1 LKARDRDM
9 KIEELES
16 RVANLETTLSD
27 LTLLLTFLCKSQEA
41 ITDTLD
47 SLQSKINQKNA
58 VMFPTK
64 KVDDLI
70 N

>member
-1 LKARDRDM
+1 MKARDRDL
-9 KIEELES
+9 KIEALES
-16 RVANLETTLSD
+16 RVASLESTLND

-41 ITDTLD
+41 ITDTLEN
-47 SLQSKINQKNA
+47 LQSKINQKHTSI
-58 VMFPTK
+58 FLTK

>member
-1 LKARDRDM
+1 LKARDRDL

-16 RVANLETTLSD
+16 RVASLESTLSD
-27 LTLLLTFLCKSQEA
+27 LTLLLTFLCKSQES
-41 ITDTLD
+41 ITDTLEN
-47 SLQSKINQKNA
+47 LQSKINQKHTSIF
-58 VMFPTK
+58 MTK

>member
-1 LKARDRDM
+1 MKARDRDL
-9 KIEELES
+9 KIEALES
-16 RVANLETTLSD
+16 RVASLESTLND

-41 ITDTLD
+41 LTDPLEN
-47 SLQSKINQKNA
+47 LQSKINQKHTSI
-58 VMFPTK
+58 FLTK

>member
-1 LKARDRDM
+1 MKAKDRDL
-9 KIEELES
+9 KIEELEN
-16 RVANLETTLSD
+16 RVASLESTLSD

-41 ITDTLD
+41 ITDTLE
-47 SLQSKINQKNA
+47 SLQSKVNQKST
-58 VMFPTK
+58 VMFRTK

>member
-1 LKARDRDM
+1 MKARDRDL

-16 RVANLETTLSD
+16 RVASLESTLSD
-27 LTLLLTFLCKSQEA
+27 LTLLLTFLCKSQES
-41 ITDTLD
+41 ITDTLEN
-47 SLQSKINQKNA
+47 LQSKINQNHA
-58 VMFPTK
+58 SIFMTK

>member
-1 LKARDRDM
+1 MKARDRDL

-16 RVANLETTLSD
+16 RVASLESTLND

-41 ITDTLD
+41 ITDTLEN
-47 SLQSKINQKNA
+47 LQSKINQKHTSI
-58 VMFPTK
+58 FLTK

>member
-1 LKARDRDM
+1 MKARDRDL

-16 RVANLETTLSD
+16 RVASLESTLSD
-27 LTLLLTFLCKSQEA
+27 LTLLLTFLCKSQES
-41 ITDTLD
+41 ITDTLEN
-47 SLQSKINQKNA
+47 LQSKINQKHTSIF
-58 VMFPTK
+58 MTK